1 MEGKVIGQATGFKLA
16 QLQELENG
24 SILKVG
30 GREVLVVEF
39 TNVILVLVLV

>member
-1 MEGKVIGQATGFKLA
+1 MEGKEIGQATGFKLT

-30 GREVLVVEF
+30 GREVLVGRLIDFSIVVF
-39 TNVILVLVLV
+39 